1 MTKPDGAAPPE
12 LRSIEAFLFH
22 EARLLDERHFEQWM
36 ELFTEEGYYWAPA
49 RPDQRD
55 PWSEVSLMFDD
66 RSIMR
71 NRIKRLRHPRV
82 YAQIPP
88 ARAVRQVSNVSIESF
103 DASASEL
110 TTRAVFFMFEHR
122 PTLPE
127 PMQRIFAG
135 EYQHCLVTSA
145 GTFRIKWKKALLAN
159 CDATFDPLF
168 LYF

>member
-1 MTKPDGAAPPE
+1 
-12 LRSIEAFLFH
+12 
-22 EARLLDERHFEQWM
+22 
-36 ELFTEEGYYWAPA
+36 
-49 RPDQRD
+49 
-55 PWSEVSLMFDD
+55 MFDD
-66 RSIMR
+66 RAIMR
-71 NRIKRLRHPRV
+71 NRIKRLRHPRI

-103 DASASEL
+103 DPAANEL

-135 EYQHCLVTSA
+135 EYRHRLVAT
-145 GTFRIKWKKALLAN
+145 GEHFRIKWKKALVAN
-159 CDATFDPLF
+159 CDAAFDPLF